1 VEKLNPEFLPIVKRV
16 FGAFCKLNPNIIMT
30 KRLAVNIIL
39 DQFDKLYFPKKL
51 KCSNFYDVLLTF
63 KNVVSFT
70 GTPFI
75 YPVKE
80 LQKTMNKGGFIP
92 AGSELEK

>member
-1 VEKLNPEFLPIVKRV
+1 VEELGRDFLPIASRI
-16 FGAFCKLNPNIIMT
+16 FGAFCKLNPDIIMT
-30 KRLAVNIIL
+30 KKLAVNIIL

-51 KCSNFYDVLLTF
+51 KCSNFYDVLLAF

-75 YPVKE
+75 YPIKKLE
-80 LQKTMNKGGFIP
+80 ETMNDIGFMP
-92 AGSELEK
+92 AGSELKK